1 MFTDNAYKNGLI
13 VVAII
18 YLAAFLTVG
27 YFYVPGPVV
36 DGGKFTNLILFQG
49 AWLAMILT
57 AIAVNHLCLA
67 RKYGQFVILLS
78 EVMVYLSL
86 RIIIYIHVNYIV

>member
-18 YLAAFLTVG
+18 YLTAFLTVG
-27 YFYVPGPVV
+27 YLYVPEPVN
-36 DGGKFTNLILFQG
+36 GGMFTNLILFQG
-49 AWLAMILT
+49 ACLAMILT

-78 EVMVYLSL
+78 EIMVYLSL
-86 RIIIYIHVNYIV
+86 RIIGYINVNYIV

>member
-1 MFTDNAYKNGLI
+1 MFTDNTHKNGLI

-18 YLAAFLTVG
+18 YLTALLTVG
-27 YFYVPGPVV
+27 YLYVPEPVN
-36 DGGKFTNLILFQG
+36 GGKFTNLILFQG
-49 AWLAMILT
+49 VCLAMILT

-78 EVMVYLSL
+78 EIMVYLSL

>member
-27 YFYVPGPVV
+27 YLYVPGPV

-49 AWLAMILT
+49 ACLAMILT

-78 EVMVYLSL
+78 EIMVYLSL

>member
-27 YFYVPGPVV
+27 YLYVPEPV

-86 RIIIYIHVNYIV
+86 RIIIYIHVNYIA

>member
-18 YLAAFLTVG
+18 YLTAFLTVG
-27 YFYVPGPVV
+27 YLYVPEPV

>member
-18 YLAAFLTVG
+18 YLTAFLTVG
-27 YFYVPGPVV
+27 YLYVPESV

>member
-1 MFTDNAYKNGLI
+1 MFTDNTHKNGLI

-27 YFYVPGPVV
+27 YLYVPRPV

-78 EVMVYLSL
+78 EIMVYLSL

>member
-18 YLAAFLTVG
+18 YLTAFLTVG
-27 YFYVPGPVV
+27 YLYVPEPV

-78 EVMVYLSL
+78 EIMVYLSL
-86 RIIIYIHVNYIV
+86 RIIIYVHVNYIV

>member
-18 YLAAFLTVG
+18 YLTAFLTVG
-27 YFYVPGPVV
+27 YLYVPEPV

-78 EVMVYLSL
+78 EIMVYLSL